1 MLEEVRLKEQ
11 LFENRIN
18 FFSQIIDK
26 IGNIKDNSKYPE
38 EEILQFF
45 FDNQDKI
52 DKSLKEEN

>member
-1 MLEEVRLKEQ
+1 MLEEIRVKEQ
-11 LFENRIN
+11 LFESRIN
-18 FFSQIIDK
+18 FFGQIIDK
-26 IGNIKDNSKYPE
+26 IAQIKEQSKHPE